1 MTQDVD
7 FETLAYHESGHAV
20 MAVMLGGEVISV
32 SVESES
38 EDVDGDVAVL
48 WRRSGGNAAED
59 AVDQIKVALAGPIAE
74 MIYVGDYDYLRIRQ
88 EHATDWR
95 IASENLQMLNLQT
108 LAEAKLLQD
117 TVAKLYRTIGRDDV
131 WSAIGDVAD
140 RLAVDETVE
149 GDVVVDAVEFWLN
162 R

>member
-1 MTQDVD
+1 MTEEVD

-20 MAVMLGGEVISV
+20 MAVMLGGHVVTV

-38 EDVDGDVAVL
+38 DDVQGDVAVL
-48 WRRSGGNAAED
+48 WRRSSSDAAGD
-59 AVDQIKVALAGPIAE
+59 AINQIKVALAGPIAE

-95 IASENLQMLNLQT
+95 IAAENLKTLNLETQE
-108 LAEAKLLQD
+108 EAKLLQS
-117 TVAKLYRTIGRDDV
+117 TVASVYRTIGRDNV

-140 RLAVDETVE
+140 RLAVDETVD
-149 GDVVVDAVEFWLN
+149 GDVVVDTVNFWLS